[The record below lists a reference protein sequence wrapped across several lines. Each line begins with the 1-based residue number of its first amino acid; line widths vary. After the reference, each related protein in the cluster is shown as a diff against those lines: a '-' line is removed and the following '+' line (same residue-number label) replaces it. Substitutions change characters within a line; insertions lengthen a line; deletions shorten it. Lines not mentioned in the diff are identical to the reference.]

1 MKTAISIAILALA
14 LTACGSGSAVQT
26 DPAVIGPVL
35 VQLTLQCERDQEHA
49 ICADV
54 QQLLACL
61 QGNEAY
67 CPMKG
72 YGAF

>member
-1 MKTAISIAILALA
+1 MKTAISITILALA
-14 LTACGSGSAVQT
+14 LTACGDSAIQT
-26 DPAVIGPVL
+26 DPAIIAPVL
-35 VQLTLQCERDQEHA
+35 SRLTLQCEREQEHA

-54 QQLLACL
+54 QQLIACL